1 MMNEEKIIKILEK
14 LPFILEQNK
23 IEGGNEIKM
32 IIPLLKEK
40 NNEIEEL
47 KKYIEHLKD
56 KIDIKNEVINSMEK
70 GITKMCEE
78 IEHVKRTSADID
90 ILNLITSKILD

>member
-1 MMNEEKIIKILEK
+1 MMNEDKIINTLEK

-23 IEGGNEIKM
+23 IEGGNKIKM
-32 IIPLLKEK
+32 IIHLLEEK

-47 KKYIEHLKD
+47 KKHIEHLKNR
-56 KIDIKNEVINSMEK
+56 IDTKNEIINIMEK
-70 GITKMCEE
+70 EINKMGEE
-78 IEHVKRTSADID
+78 IENVKRTSADID

>member
-1 MMNEEKIIKILEK
+1 MMNEDKIIKTLEK

-23 IEGGNEIKM
+23 IEGGNKIKM
-32 IIPLLKEK
+32 IIHLLEEK

-47 KKYIEHLKD
+47 KKYIEHLKN
-56 KIDIKNEVINSMEK
+56 KIDAKNEIINSMEK
-70 GITKMCEE
+70 GIIKMGEE
-78 IEHVKRTSADID
+78 IENVKHTSADIN